1 MASSV
6 SLFDARPFFEKAL
19 VFGVQNSIVDSQKLD
34 EIATSAPKGMVQIA
48 RYFGSEFL
56 RPELE
61 KAKDRIVNLV
71 SLHLEE
77 ATGGDLRQAAELLQ
91 ANSFLS
97 RSKAGSDMLKSL
109 IAMPQNSHFGMN
121 EGHSFTDDHI
131 PLLAKWTLKS
141 LPDYQAEL
149 AKRSQVAQVI
159 DAAIWLADA
168 LGMDATELE
177 DAGKDAEAVIRTALL
192 VLAANRTELPDWVA
206 FDKLVTLLRKKAG
219 NTVAKPLA
227 KPSATALKPSA
238 AAIAIPMPK
247 NLPSEYHAVVQAVRQ
262 TVLADLPKI
271 LDPALATRKLFDQ
284 TPAFM
289 GRYFWIEDGLAEVD
303 DFDRAA
309 SDAWNKATGGH
320 GDDSS
325 LLTLFLTIA
334 TGSVPKTLLTE
345 KEAASLIRKIRK
357 TTKSSGHLKG
367 AKDAKGTKDAKGN
380 SENIG
385 NIGNIGSPEEPA
397 RLDPELARQYILT
410 NAPEQ
415 HQGDYVRLWQ
425 EFMEDAQATLQ
436 SDRDYE
442 LKDALA
448 LLRRE
453 CNVK

>member
-1 MASSV
+1 MASTV

-19 VFGVQNSIVDSQKLD
+19 MFGVQNGIIDAQKLD
-34 EIATSAPKGMVQIA
+34 DINTSAPKGMVQIA

-91 ANSFLS
+91 SHSFLS

-121 EGHSFTDDHI
+121 EGGGFTDDHI

-141 LPDYQAEL
+141 LPDYRVEL

-159 DAAIWLADA
+159 DAAIWLADT

-177 DAGKDAEAVIRTALL
+177 EAGKDAEAVIRTALL
-192 VLAANRTELPDWVA
+192 VLAAKRTEIPDWVA

-219 NTVAKPLA
+219 NP
-227 KPSATALKPSA
+227 
-238 AAIAIPMPK
+238 AAIVIAMPK
-247 NLPSEYHAVVQAVRQ
+247 NLPPEHHVVVETVRQ

-271 LDPALATRKLFDQ
+271 LDTALPIRKLFDQ

-289 GRYFWIEDGLAEVD
+289 GRYFWVEDALAQVD

-309 SDAWNKATGGH
+309 SDAWRKATGGH

-325 LLTLFLTIA
+325 LLTLFLSIA
-334 TGSVPKTLLTE
+334 SGTAPKTLLTE
-345 KEAASLIRKIRK
+345 KAAASLIRKIRK
-357 TTKSSGHLKG
+357 TGKTGRTSKTGKG
-367 AKDAKGTKDAKGN
+367 SQEK
-380 SENIG
+380 
-385 NIGNIGSPEEPA
+385 PA
-397 RLDPELARQYILT
+397 GLNPELARQYILA

-415 HQGDYVRLWQ
+415 YQGDYAQLWQ
-425 EFMEDAQATLQ
+425 AFMDDAEATLQ

-442 LKDALA
+442 LKDAMA